1 MGTNPFSL
9 ELSTRIIFHDTNA
22 SIRVLPSSAISQYL
36 LQPTRCLKFQRN
48 RRRLPLLLKTHP
60 LTMLPS
66 HPTPSSQVLARS
78 RKRSSTVPPQ
88 HPFSHRIPSSFRL
101 SKANLV
107 PSLVD
112 HQATSSL
119 FPPPCA
125 VALQVSRA
133 SKRSIQSSRQNSR
146 RRFWSWRRNT
156 LPNLPRSTKSEL
168 PLLTVL
174 LNQRRQRSRPV
185 RRTRRWTMS
194 LLRSRRRH
202 LMSRVFQSS
211 GFPP

>member
-1 MGTNPFSL
+1 MG
-9 ELSTRIIFHDTNA
+9 I
-22 SIRVLPSSAISQYL
+22 
-36 LQPTRCLKFQRN
+36 
-48 RRRLPLLLKTHP
+48 
-60 LTMLPS
+60 
-66 HPTPSSQVLARS
+66 
-78 RKRSSTVPPQ
+78 
-88 HPFSHRIPSSFRL
+88 FRL
-101 SKANLV
+101 SFYKPFLSRTLHPHHLSRHKRVYSSASIFCNLAIPLATNKMSEIPKKQTQTAPTPQNTPANNAPISSHAQQPGVGTIKEEEFDRAAAASIFAQNPKLV
-107 PSLVD
+107 QMIQGKLGSLVGR
-112 HQATSSL
+112 SSGD
-119 FPPPCA
+119 
-125 VALQVSRA
+125 VELQVSRA

-185 RRTRRWTMS
+185 RWTMS